1 MEGSDGENIL
11 GAKRLV
17 TDKPNVKETDEWLVK
32 PFLFLIPLFI
42 YREPQFQHNSYKHTV
57 LHLVLC
63 ICLYYPFYCYLPKI
77 LKEHSVNQ
85 VDWLPFRSVYCSAC
99 VFVNT
104 WEKSLFKRN
113 IFKIE
118 LWISLN
124 RIMDIVKSAYLRII
138 SIIEL
143 WISINRIMDILNSR
157 LFLDILKYI

>member
-1 MEGSDGENIL
+1 MVGKTYSFFYLYLYIESHNFNI
-11 GAKRLV
+11 
-17 TDKPNVKETDEWLVK
+17 THIST
-32 PFLFLIPLFI
+32 
-42 YREPQFQHNSYKHTV
+42 QF
-57 LHLVLC
+57 C
-63 ICLYYPFYCYLPKI
+63 IWCYAFAYIYPFYCYLPKI

-124 RIMDIVKSAYLRII
+124 RIMDILKSAYLRI